1 MKVDKDQMQDV
12 FCDAIN
18 AIDSSPTKQ
27 KDQ

>member
-18 AIDSSPTKQ
+18 ASESSPTKQ
-27 KDQ
+27 KGR

>member
-18 AIDSSPTKQ
+18 AMDSSPPKQ

>member
-18 AIDSSPTKQ
+18 AMDSLLTKQ